1 MRTLHKE
8 LSKYILADGF
18 PIEVDLENSHG
29 SYLKDQNG
37 DEYLDMFSMFA
48 SSPIGY
54 NHPHVVAQKDF
65 LGKMAINKPAMSDT
79 YPFQYADVVNTFARV
94 AIPEELSYCFFISGG
109 TLAVEN
115 ALKVAF
121 DWRTRLNISRGIQ
134 EEASQVIHFKQ
145 AFHGRSGYTLSL
157 TNTKDPRKYMY
168 FPKFD
173 WPRIL
178 NPKLTF
184 PLTED
189 SINETI
195 ELEKEAIRQI
205 EDALHKNPN
214 QVACLINKPAM
225 SDTYPFQYAD
235 VVNTFARVAI
245 PEELSYCFFISGGT
259 LAVENALHKNP
270 NQVACLIIEPIQ
282 AEGGDNHFRKEFFK
296 KLRQLCDDHE
306 ILLILDE
313 VQTGLAMTG
322 KMWAY
327 QHYDIVPDVIAFG
340 KKSQVCGILAN
351 RKKLDQVEHH
361 VFKESSRINSTF
373 GGNFIDMLRFKLIL
387 EVIEQEK
394 LVDKAEKT
402 GKYLLDQVKALVHA
416 KPQLSNA
423 RGLGLMVSFDF
434 ENSEQRDLFVDRAFK
449 DKLLI
454 LGCGEKSI
462 RFRPH
467 LTATIADIDKALSI
481 VKQSL

>member
-1 MRTLHKE
+1 MRKLHEE

-18 PIEVDLENSHG
+18 PIEVDLENSYG
-29 SYLKDQNG
+29 SYIKDRNG

-65 LGKMAINKPAMSDT
+65 LGAMAINKPAMSDT
-79 YPFQYADVVNTFARV
+79 YPYQYADVLTTFARV
-94 AIPEELSYCFFISGG
+94 AIPKELTYCFFIDGG
-109 TLAVEN
+109 ALAIEN
-115 ALKVAF
+115 ALKAAF
-121 DWRTRLNISRGIQ
+121 DWKTRLNISRGIA

-173 WPRIL
+173 WPRII

-195 ELEKEAIRQI
+195 QVEKEAIRQI
-205 EDALHKNPN
+205 EDAFAKNPN
-214 QVACLINKPAM
+214 QI
-225 SDTYPFQYAD
+225 
-235 VVNTFARVAI
+235 
-245 PEELSYCFFISGGT
+245 
-259 LAVENALHKNP
+259 
-270 NQVACLIIEPIQ
+270 ACLIIEPIQ

-296 KLRQLCDDHE
+296 KLRELCDKHE
-306 ILLILDE
+306 ILFIVDE

-322 KMWAY
+322 KMWGY
-327 QHYDIVPDVIAFG
+327 QHYDIVPDIIAFG

-351 RKKLDQVEHH
+351 REKLDQVEHH

-373 GGNFIDMLRFKLIL
+373 GGNFVDMLRFKMIL
-387 EVIEQEK
+387 EVMEQEK

-402 GKYLLDQVKALVHA
+402 GKYLLDEVKALVQS

-423 RGLGLMVSFDF
+423 RGQGLLVSFDF
-434 ENSEQRDLFVDRAFK
+434 ENSEQRDLFVDRAYK
-449 DKLLI
+449 HKLLI
-454 LGCGEKSI
+454 LGCGDKSI

-467 LTATIADIDKALSI
+467 LTATIADIDKAISI
-481 VKQSL
+481 AKQSL